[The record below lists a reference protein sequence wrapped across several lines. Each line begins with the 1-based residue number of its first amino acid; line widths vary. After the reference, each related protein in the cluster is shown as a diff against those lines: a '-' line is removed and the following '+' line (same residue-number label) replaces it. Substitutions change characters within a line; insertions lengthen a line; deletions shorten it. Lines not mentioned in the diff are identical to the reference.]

1 LSGEIRTISYIDR
14 RITEAAKLGFKRII
28 IPKGNMKNLNTKK
41 YKAEVTGVEK
51 IREAVEKLV

>member
-1 LSGEIRTISYIDR
+1 
-14 RITEAAKLGFKRII
+14 
-28 IPKGNMKNLNTKK
+28 MKNLNTKK